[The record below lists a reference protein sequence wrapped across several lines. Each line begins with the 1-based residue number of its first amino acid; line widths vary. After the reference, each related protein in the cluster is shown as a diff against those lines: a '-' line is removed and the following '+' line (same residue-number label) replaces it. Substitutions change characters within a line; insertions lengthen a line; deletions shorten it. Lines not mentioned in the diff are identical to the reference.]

1 MSSPDSGAQPLGRR
15 ALTDQVYEELLA
27 SLVDGRHEA
36 GDALSIDGL
45 ARELQVSPT
54 PVREALARLEATGLV
69 TRIAM
74 RGYRVAPTLSAVELA
89 ELIDARLAI
98 EPVNALRACKRATP
112 GLIQALDRSIADL
125 RKVPTATPSAR
136 YRDYW
141 QADRR
146 FHDLIAETADN
157 RFLLMAYNCL
167 GGQVQRFR
175 LFTGLGATDAQD
187 AIKEHTAI
195 LGAFRSGEPKSAR
208 RSMIRHL
215 RGVKARGIRDIAAH
229 G

>member
-1 MSSPDSGAQPLGRR
+1 MAPPIGSNPLGRQ

-27 SLVDGRHEA
+27 SLVDGRHEP
-36 GDALSIDGL
+36 GDALSIDGV
-45 ARELQVSPT
+45 ARELEVSPT
-54 PVREALARLEATGLV
+54 PVREALARLESTGLV

-74 RGYRVAPTLSAVELA
+74 RGYRVAPTLSTEELA
-89 ELIDARLAI
+89 ELMDARLAI
-98 EPVNALRACKRATP
+98 EPVTALRACRRATP
-112 GLIQALDRSIADL
+112 ALIEALDRSIADL
-125 RKVPTATPSAR
+125 RNAPTGPLSAQ
-136 YRDYW
+136 YREYW

-146 FHDLIAETADN
+146 FHDLIAESADN

-175 LFTGLGATDAQD
+175 LFTGLGVTDAEY

-195 LGAFRSGEPKSAR
+195 LAAFRSREPKKAR
-208 RSMIRHL
+208 RAMAKHL
-215 RGVKARGIRDIAAH
+215 RGVRARSIKDIVDH

>member
-1 MSSPDSGAQPLGRR
+1 MPSPGVGSNPLGRQ

-27 SLVDGRHEA
+27 SLVDGRHEP
-36 GDALSIDGL
+36 GDALSIDGV
-45 ARELQVSPT
+45 ARELEVSPT

-69 TRIAM
+69 SRVAM
-74 RGYRVAPTLSAVELA
+74 RGYRVAPTLSTVELA
-89 ELIDARLAI
+89 ELMDARLAI
-98 EPVNALRACKRATP
+98 EPVTAFRACKRATP
-112 GLIQALDRSIADL
+112 ALLDALDRSIADL
-125 RKVPTATPSAR
+125 RNAPTGSLSAQ

-146 FHDLIAETADN
+146 FHDLIAESADN

-175 LFTGLGATDAQD
+175 LFTGLGVTDAAY
-187 AIKEHTAI
+187 AIEEHTSI
-195 LGAFRSGEPKSAR
+195 LDAF
-208 RSMIRHL
+208 
-215 RGVKARGIRDIAAH
+215 KARKPKKARKAMIKHIAGVRARSIKDVVAH